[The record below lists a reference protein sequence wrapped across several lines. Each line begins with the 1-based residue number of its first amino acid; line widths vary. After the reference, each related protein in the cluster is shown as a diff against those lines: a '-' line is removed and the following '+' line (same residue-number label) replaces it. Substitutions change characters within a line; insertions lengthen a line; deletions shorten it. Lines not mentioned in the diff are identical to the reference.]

1 MQRVSFNYLDR
12 TLNLKNKTL
21 VKDFIKTI
29 FKEEKKGLN
38 SIDYI
43 FCSDDMLLEL
53 NRDQLNHDYYTDILT
68 FELSSTKDTIAE
80 IYISVDRV
88 KDNASTLKQPFE
100 KEILRVIFHGALHLC
115 NYKDKTKK
123 EEALM
128 RKMEDYYIDKYY
140 KSIKPVPRGTK

>member
-128 RKMEDYYIDKYY
+128 RKMEDYYTDKYY